1 MNLDCNFWITPHF
14 LVQSTLLLFLH
25 LLLLAFYFGSALIP
39 FLILIFWFTL
49 LCADSVYL
57 NIHHVAARWLSKSS
71 HLGQVF
77 RVWVSVVFVCLKHV

>member
-1 MNLDCNFWITPHF
+1 MNLDYNFWITPHF
-14 LVQSTLLLFLH
+14 LVQSTLLLFF
-25 LLLLAFYFGSALIP
+25 ASSSSFYFASALIP
-39 FLILIFWFTL
+39 FLIPIFWFTL

-57 NIHHVAARWLSKSS
+57 NIHHVAARWLFKSS